1 MSRAIKV
8 RAARCRKKIG
18 TLAQQRRARDVYA
31 DPAKTAVMS
40 YARQVTRPVT
50 GQGLAQWTA
59 LGNGIFELTL
69 FSGEIFH
76 LDETSVTRIG

>member
-1 MSRAIKV
+1 VIKV

-18 TLAQQRRARDVYA
+18 TLAQQRRATDVYA

-40 YARQVTRPVT
+40 CARLVTR
-50 GQGLAQWTA
+50 QGLAQWTA

-76 LDETSVTRIG
+76 LDKTSVTRIG

>member
-8 RAARCRKKIG
+8 RAARYRKKIG
-18 TLAQQRRARDVYA
+18 TLAQVQRVTDVYA

-40 YARQVTRPVT
+40 CARQLTR
-50 GQGLAQWTA
+50 QGLAQWTA

>member
-1 MSRAIKV
+1 MSRAIKI

-18 TLAQQRRARDVYA
+18 TLAQQRRATGVCA
-31 DPAKTAVMS
+31 DQAKTAVMS
-40 YARQVTRPVT
+40 YARQVTR
-50 GQGLAQWTA
+50 QGLAQWTA

>member
-18 TLAQQRRARDVYA
+18 TLAQQRRATDVYA
-31 DPAKTAVMS
+31 DPAKTA
-40 YARQVTRPVT
+40 AKTR
-50 GQGLAQWTA
+50 QGLAEWIA

>member
-40 YARQVTRPVT
+40 YAWQVTR
-50 GQGLAQWTA
+50 QGLAEWTA

>member
-18 TLAQQRRARDVYA
+18 TLAQQRRATVVCA
-31 DPAKTAVMS
+31 DQAKTAVMS
-40 YARQVTRPVT
+40 YARQVTR
-50 GQGLAQWTA
+50 QGLAQWTA

>member
-18 TLAQQRRARDVYA
+18 TLAKQRRATDVCA
-31 DPAKTAVMS
+31 DQAKTAVIS
-40 YARQVTRPVT
+40 YARQVTR
-50 GQGLAQWTA
+50 QGLAQWTA
-59 LGNGIFELTL
+59 LGKGIFELLRL

>member
-1 MSRAIKV
+1 MSRTIEV
-8 RAARCRKKIG
+8 RSALCRKKLG
-18 TLAQQRRARDVYA
+18 TPAQEWRATDVYA

-40 YARQVTRPVT
+40 CARLVTR
-50 GQGLAQWTA
+50 QGLAQWTA

-76 LDETSVTRIG
+76 LDKTSVTRIG

>member
-1 MSRAIKV
+1 MPRAIKV

-18 TLAQQRRARDVYA
+18 TLAQHRRAGGVYA

-40 YARQVTRPVT
+40 YARQVTR
-50 GQGLAQWTA
+50 QGIARWTA

>member
-8 RAARCRKKIG
+8 RAARCRKKIS
-18 TLAQQRRARDVYA
+18 TLAQQRRATDVCA
-31 DPAKTAVMS
+31 DQAKTAVMS
-40 YARQVTRPVT
+40 YARQVTR
-50 GQGLAQWTA
+50 QGLAQWTA

>member
-18 TLAQQRRARDVYA
+18 TLAQQRHATDVCA
-31 DPAKTAVMS
+31 DQAKTAVMS
-40 YARQVTRPVT
+40 YARQVTR
-50 GQGLAQWTA
+50 QGLAQWTA

>member
-18 TLAQQRRARDVYA
+18 TLAQQRRATDVCA
-31 DPAKTAVMS
+31 DQAKTAVMS
-40 YARQVTRPVT
+40 YARQVTR
-50 GQGLAQWTA
+50 QGLAQWTA
-59 LGNGIFELTL
+59 LDNGIFELTL

>member
-18 TLAQQRRARDVYA
+18 TLAQQRRATDVCA
-31 DPAKTAVMS
+31 DQAKTAVIS
-40 YARQVTRPVT
+40 SARQVTR
-50 GQGLAQWTA
+50 QGLAQWTA

>member
-18 TLAQQRRARDVYA
+18 TLAQQRRATDLCA
-31 DPAKTAVMS
+31 DQAKTAVMS
-40 YARQVTRPVT
+40 YARQVTR
-50 GQGLAQWTA
+50 QGLAQWTV

>member
-18 TLAQQRRARDVYA
+18 TLAQQRRATDLYA

-40 YARQVTRPVT
+40 YARQVTR
-50 GQGLAQWTA
+50 QGLAQCTA

>member
-8 RAARCRKKIG
+8 RAAGCRKKIG
-18 TLAQQRRARDVYA
+18 TLAQQRRATDVCA
-31 DPAKTAVMS
+31 DQAKTAVMS
-40 YARQVTRPVT
+40 YARQVTR
-50 GQGLAQWTA
+50 QGLAQWTA
-59 LGNGIFELTL
+59 LGNGNFELTL

>member
-18 TLAQQRRARDVYA
+18 TLAQQRRATDVYA

-40 YARQVTRPVT
+40 YARQVTRPNRK
-50 GQGLAQWTA
+50 GLAQWTA